1 MPKAV
6 DSLHTPLTLS
16 IMRGSAIM
24 RRSEF
29 TTPMIMDPQGI
40 YLKCEFL
47 HPGRSHKARVAR
59 SLVDDAEAR
68 GYIGGAA
75 SRVLLER
82 TGGNLGVSLAIE
94 ARVRGY
100 SLTLVT
106 DPGYS
111 AAKKSMARSFGANVL
126 DRDVTFPWCRDN
138 GEAIAEIL
146 RRDGDRYHY
155 LDQFG
160 NPANPRTHEL
170 RTGPE
175 IADQLRSY
183 GVDSEATIVL
193 VCGLGTGATMRGV
206 SAALERRFSRVRKV
220 GVQPPNCDLKAGV
233 YNDHPF
239 QGIAVGQP
247 APFFD
252 VAGLDDVIPVT
263 AEQAADAQDYLLA
276 RHRFDVGPSSLANFA
291 ALRSLR
297 SSTGRQDGPI
307 YVTLLFDRG
316 EDYAS

>member
-1 MPKAV
+1 
-6 DSLHTPLTLS
+6 
-16 IMRGSAIM
+16 MRSG
-24 RRSEF
+24 EF
-29 TTPMIMDPQGI
+29 ATPMIMDSPGV

-47 HPGRSHKARVAR
+47 HPGRSHKARVAC

-68 GYIGGAA
+68 GYIGGPA

-82 TGGNLGVSLAIE
+82 TGGNLGIGLAIE
-94 ARVRGY
+94 AKVRGY

-111 AAKKSMARSFGANVL
+111 VAKKSMARRFGANVL
-126 DRDVTFPWCRDN
+126 DRDVTFPGCRDN
-138 GEAIAEIL
+138 GEAIAELL

-175 IADQLRSY
+175 IADQLMSH
-183 GVDSEATIVL
+183 GVHSEATIVL

-206 SAALERRFSRVRKV
+206 SAALERRFSRVRKL
-220 GVQPPNCDLKAGV
+220 GVQPPNCDLQASV

-252 VAGLDDVIPVT
+252 VADLDDVIPVT
-263 AEQAADAQDYLLA
+263 IEQAADAQDHLLT

-291 ALRSLR
+291 ALRSVQTSR
-297 SSTGRQDGPI
+297 GCNGDHV

>member
-1 MPKAV
+1 
-6 DSLHTPLTLS
+6 
-16 IMRGSAIM
+16 
-24 RRSEF
+24 
-29 TTPMIMDPQGI
+29 MIMDSPGV

-75 SRVLLER
+75 SRILLER
-82 TGGNLGVSLAIE
+82 TGGNLGIGLAIE
-94 ARVRGY
+94 ASVRGY
-100 SLTLVT
+100 SLTLIT

-111 AAKKSMARSFGANVL
+111 PAKKSIARSYGATVL
-126 DRDVTFPWCRDN
+126 DRDVTFPGCRDN
-138 GEAIAEIL
+138 GEAIAEIM

-175 IADQLRSY
+175 IADQLSAF
-183 GVDSEATIVL
+183 GVDSTATIVM

-206 SAALERRFSRVRKV
+206 STALERQFARVRKV
-220 GVQPPNCDLKAGV
+220 AVQPPNCDLRGGI
-233 YNDHPF
+233 YDDHPF
-239 QGIAVGQP
+239 QGIAVGEP

-252 VAGLDDVIPVT
+252 VAELDDVIPVT
-263 AEQAADAQDYLLA
+263 LEQAAEAREYLLA

-297 SSTGRQDGPI
+297 AAGGRRDEQV
-307 YVTLLFDRG
+307 YVTVLFDRG
-316 EDYAS
+316 EDYAP

>member
-1 MPKAV
+1 MIL
-6 DSLHTPLTLS
+6 DSP
-16 IMRGSAIM
+16 GV
-24 RRSEF
+24 
-29 TTPMIMDPQGI
+29 

-47 HPGRSHKARVAR
+47 HPGRSHKARVAC

-75 SRVLLER
+75 RRVLLER
-82 TGGNLGVSLAIE
+82 TGGNLGIGLAIE
-94 ARVRGY
+94 AKIRGY

-111 AAKKSMARSFGANVL
+111 AAKKSMARRFGATVL
-126 DRDVTFPWCRDN
+126 DRNVAFPGCRDN

-146 RRDGDRYHY
+146 QRDGDRYHY

-175 IADQLRSY
+175 IASQLRSR

-206 SAALERRFSRVRKV
+206 SAALERQFAQVRKV

-233 YNDHPF
+233 YADHPF

-252 VAGLDDVIPVT
+252 VADLNDVITVT
-263 AEQAADAQDYLLA
+263 TKQAADAQDYLLA
-276 RHRFDVGPSSLANFA
+276 MHRFDVGPSSLANFA
-291 ALRSLR
+291 ALRSLQA
-297 SSTGRQDGPI
+297 SSGDQDHQV

>member
-1 MPKAV
+1 M
-6 DSLHTPLTLS
+6 
-16 IMRGSAIM
+16 GSND
-24 RRSEF
+24 F
-29 TTPMIMDPQGI
+29 TTPMIMDSPGV

-47 HPGRSHKARVAR
+47 HPGRSHKARVAC

-68 GYIGGAA
+68 GYVGGAA
-75 SRVLLER
+75 SRILLER
-82 TGGNLGVSLAIE
+82 TGGNLGIGLAVE
-94 ARVRGY
+94 AKVRGY

-111 AAKKSMARSFGANVL
+111 AAKKSMARRFGATVL
-126 DRDVTFPWCRDN
+126 DRSVAFPGCRDN

-146 RRDGDRYHY
+146 RRDSDRYHY

-175 IADQLRSY
+175 IADQLRSC
-183 GVDSEATIVL
+183 GVDSETPIVL

-206 SAALERRFSRVRKV
+206 SVALEKRFARVRKV

-233 YNDHPF
+233 YDDHPF

-252 VAGLDDVIPVT
+252 IADLDDVIPVT
-263 AEQAADAQDYLLA
+263 VEQAAEARDCLLA

-291 ALRSLR
+291 ALCSLR
-297 SSTGRQDGPI
+297 ASCGRQDDQVH
-307 YVTLLFDRG
+307 VTLLFDRG
-316 EDYAS
+316 EDYES